1 VLVQNAITVPPQLA
15 ERPLPALSL
24 RMDDLSTLLATFPV
38 IIEVPVAW
46 GDMDAFGHVNN
57 TVFFRYF
64 ESARIEYLER
74 LGFRGEAGEPGI
86 GPILAST
93 QCRFRRPLA
102 YPDTVLVGARVS
114 LLGDD
119 RFTHEYR
126 LVSRAWKEIAA
137 EGTGIVVA
145 YDYTSRA
152 KCAIPAAV
160 RARIEALEGA
170 AGK

>member
-1 VLVQNAITVPPQLA
+1 M
-15 ERPLPALSL
+15 EE
-24 RMDDLSTLLATFPV
+24 LSTLLATFPV
-38 IIEVPVAW
+38 VIEIPVAW

-64 ESARIEYLER
+64 ESARIAYLER
-74 LGFRGEAGEPGI
+74 LEFRGADGGPGI

-102 YPDTVLVGARVS
+102 YPDTVLVGARVAQ
-114 LLGDD
+114 LGDD

-126 LVSRAWKEIAA
+126 LVSQALKEIAA

-145 YDYTSRA
+145 YDYSART
-152 KCAIPAAV
+152 KCAIPAPV